1 MTSAGVL
8 VSAAMIVRR
17 RAVHIGP
24 KPPQQFDLPLAKPRN
39 IGKRLRPRKNRQK
52 NQEQHLRERIIHF
65 AGLTMIRQ
73 PAEIVKKTRR
83 LRNLCQSRPVG
94 NHHRPP
100 PATQWMQQI
109 QLFSLLSRTSS
120 PDYPGAMSV
129 QTSNF
134 WNLARYCGT
143 RSVEQ

>member
-1 MTSAGVL
+1 M
-8 VSAAMIVRR
+8 RYR
-17 RAVHIGP
+17 
-24 KPPQQFDLPLAKPRN
+24 
-39 IGKRLRPRKNRQK
+39 
-52 NQEQHLRERIIHF
+52 RERIIHF
-65 AGLTMIRQ
+65 AGLTTIRQ

-94 NHHRPP
+94 NHHRSP

-109 QLFSLLSRTSS
+109 QDLSLLSRTSS

-134 WNLARYCGT
+134 WKFLPYWLKDRHRHGIG
-143 RSVEQ
+143 

>member
-1 MTSAGVL
+1 MGQ
-8 VSAAMIVRR
+8 
-17 RAVHIGP
+17 
-24 KPPQQFDLPLAKPRN
+24 KPPQQFDLPLAKPRY
-39 IGKRLRPRKNRQK
+39 IGKRLRTRKNRQK

-65 AGLTMIRQ
+65 AGLAMIRQ

-109 QLFSLLSRTSS
+109 QPFSLLSRTSS
-120 PDYPGAMSV
+120 PDYPDFFAFSPSV
-129 QTSNF
+129 
-134 WNLARYCGT
+134 AR
-143 RSVEQ
+143 RDNR

>member
-39 IGKRLRPRKNRQK
+39 IGKRLRTRKNRQK

-100 PATQWMQQI
+100 PATQWMQLI
-109 QLFSLLSRTSS
+109 QHFSLLSRTSS
-120 PDYPGAMSV
+120 PDYPALLLHL
-129 QTSNF
+129 T
-134 WNLARYCGT
+134 C
-143 RSVEQ
+143 RSCRRDLSLR